1 MFSFLGNRGLNK
13 ALLMGVIAF
22 NSLNAQASLTSY
34 HSNGVDLVYSSAS
47 HVTWTKDANLL
58 GSMIASQ
65 GYSTV
70 INAIIAASPTISST
84 PSNFDGYT
92 GTYNITA
99 ANFVKDDQG
108 LGLPLGL
115 TNWFGA
121 MAFVNYLNSINYG
134 GSNQWRLPTTRISSG
149 SDAAAAQNG
158 ASTGEEYAELYYSEL
173 GRTYNQSSAGP
184 NSVFDNE
191 QERAYWTG
199 SQSLINADGALASS
213 MNNGTQ
219 GLNYKGFVYYAWA
232 VSPGQITAVPEP
244 ENLIMLLAGLGFIAY
259 AIRQRRI

>member
-1 MFSFLGNRGLNK
+1 MFHLLSIRGLSK
-13 ALLMGVIAF
+13 AISASFIAF
-22 NSLNAQASLTSY
+22 GSLSANAALTSY
-34 HSNGVDLVYSSAS
+34 SSHGVELVYSSVS

-70 INAIIAASPTISST
+70 INAIIAASPTIASA

-115 TNWFGA
+115 TDWFGA

-158 ASTGEEYAELYYSEL
+158 ASAGEEYAELYYSEL
-173 GRTYNQSSAGP
+173 GRTYNQSNVGP
-184 NSVFDNE
+184 SLFDNE

-199 SQSLINADGALASS
+199 SESLINADGALASS
-213 MNNGTQ
+213 MDDGTQ
-219 GLNYKGFVYYAWA
+219 GFNYKGFVFYAWA
-232 VSPGQITAVPEP
+232 LSPGQITAVPEP
-244 ENLIMLLAGLGFIAY
+244 VSIAMLLAGLGLITY
-259 AIRQRRI
+259 ATRQRRV